1 MRLIFGGHKNVI
13 TTWNIFTEKK
23 KHKKQMSGLF
33 TLKQSGALFVTRES
47 WYHERESH
55 VKVPGVK
62 KQGDVLKEFE
72 VLCVLRAVT
81 EEDHGRRGSGEGV
94 GARSRRLL

>member
-1 MRLIFGGHKNVI
+1 M
-13 TTWNIFTEKK
+13 
-23 KHKKQMSGLF
+23 
-33 TLKQSGALFVTRES
+33 
-47 WYHERESH
+47 
-55 VKVPGVK
+55 KVPGVK